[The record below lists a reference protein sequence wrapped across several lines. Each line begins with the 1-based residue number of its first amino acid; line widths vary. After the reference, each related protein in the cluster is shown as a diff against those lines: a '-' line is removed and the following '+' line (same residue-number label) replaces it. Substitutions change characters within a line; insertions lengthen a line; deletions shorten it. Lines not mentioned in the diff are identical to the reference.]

1 MPIGFCINSHVNNGT
16 ISIRVASG
24 YALHEL
30 HDLAIISPVEKSS
43 LYYTG
48 GLWRDTTA
56 ALLVSDT
63 ASMLTNYLRTGVAAS
78 TYQTKLTNP
87 ITGSGS
93 TSYVPFF
100 TSSSNIAPGLLYWNN
115 GVSPNRFFTSDYDK
129 NILTNNVEIGGTL
142 VVTGAITGPSGITI
156 FNKSSFGNVGV
167 GGDSM
172 IVNGFLK
179 LNNRYPSATAIN
191 RIVAFN
197 TDNSV
202 LGELNLSN
210 LFNVVN
216 SGVGAYTQ
224 TLNIKSASTTQVGVI
239 DTSSQSFFGN
249 KTFTSNITLENDVD
263 NRSGY
268 LRRGYVTVTNATY
281 TVADNVTWIIC
292 NRSGGTITLTLP
304 NALSNDGREL
314 HIKNITTNSVISN
327 ASNVVEL
334 ADNAATTNILAASK
348 DGGWATLVSN
358 GSNWVIMQAN

>member
-1 MPIGFCINSHVNNGT
+1 
-16 ISIRVASG
+16 
-24 YALHEL
+24 
-30 HDLAIISPVEKSS
+30 
-43 LYYTG
+43 
-48 GLWRDTTA
+48 
-56 ALLVSDT
+56 
-63 ASMLTNYLRTGVAAS
+63 MLTNYLRTGVAAA

-87 ITGSGS
+87 ITGNGS

-142 VVTGAITGPSGITI
+142 GVTGAITSSTGITSNGKNI
-156 FNKSSFGNVGV
+156 FGVIGV
-167 GGDSM
+167 GGDST
-172 IVNGFLK
+172 IINGFLR

-216 SGVGAYTQ
+216 SGLGAATQ

-334 ADNAATTNILAASK
+334 ADSAATTNILAASK